1 MNTTST
7 VAQLKEQID
16 AEAEAAQ
23 LALYGPAQ
31 GLATHQFITARME
44 RMGMLHK
51 KLKILIGDTE
61 ADQIL
66 ISAMEQRDTSQ
77 AYQ

>member
-1 MNTTST
+1 
-7 VAQLKEQID
+7 
-16 AEAEAAQ
+16 
-23 LALYGPAQ
+23 
-31 GLATHQFITARME
+31 ME

-66 ISAMEQRDTSQ
+66 ISAMEQRDTPQ